1 MSYAAQYTLATDAAA
16 FLPRVEIAI
25 CTAAIQI
32 QAEAGNTANHTARS
46 RLAGQVLNDPPGW
59 AKLFAKAVATNAA
72 ITAASLDS
80 DIQFTVNSMW
90 DAFATRA

>member
-25 CTAAIQI
+25 CTAAINV
-32 QAEAGNTANHTARS
+32 QAEVSTTTNHMMRV
-46 RLAGQVLNDPPGW
+46 RLAGQVLGDPPTW
-59 AKLFAKAVATNAA
+59 AKLFAKAVATNAL
-72 ITAASLDS
+72 ITTASLDS

-90 DAFATRA
+90 DAFALR